1 MRRTMNTFLMI
12 LGLFAWI
19 LPQAQ
24 PGRAAPLPTRVRIG
38 VTTDGIVRVTRGD
51 LTAAGVDVATVDPR
65 TFALSSLGQP
75 VAMRVSG
82 EADGRFDPGD
92 EILFFGQRFRGPE
105 MDQKYTDERVYWLD
119 IGGTAGP
126 RILDIPAPPQ
136 YNLTPPADFA
146 TTVRAEQNNLWWT
159 LHTLS
164 LDTQD
169 TWFWDRL
176 QPIGAGA
183 GVTRTFPY
191 TVPYPAAG
199 FPATLRL
206 EEISRAEVPGHI
218 TTIGLNNTPLATQTW
233 DWKQRRV
240 FTVTVPSGV
249 MTDGVNTLTVGAL
262 NQPATAA
269 ASATAELPIT
279 LPEDDWLATIDGDPL
294 RALRIAGATIDDI
307 YVNYWEVD
315 YRRLFRAWQGQLD
328 FITESTGPQEFLTQ
342 GWSTA
347 VPAVWDISSPLLPKS
362 LTGALPEAGG
372 FARRFR
378 ANAAQGAHFW
388 LQEVAS
394 FKSPASLRLRP
405 PTELRAPAG
414 GADAVIVTHATL
426 RPAAEMLADWHRAHG
441 RRALV
446 VDFQDV
452 VDEFNE
458 GIYHPKAVPA
468 MLAWA
473 QTHWLSP
480 APHYLTL
487 FGDGHWNF
495 KGYSPARYYAGPIM
509 IPPYLAWADPWQG
522 EVPSDTLYG
531 DINGDKL
538 PEIAVGRIS
547 VGRLE
552 DATTVVKKIKAYD
565 EGLRRA
571 AWQKRAIFVADRND
585 PNSGDFPAVSDDI
598 IQHNTPSDME
608 AQRIHLGV
616 TVADAA
622 SARAALANAI
632 NAGAFMVQYTGHG
645 AVPRWSG
652 ESIWQTTDVA
662 SLANAAQLPIVMTF
676 NCLDGYFAQ
685 PSDPATFNDTL
696 DAMAEVMQRKAGGGS
711 IAALSPSGLGLT
723 DDQLA
728 FRRILLDVMF
738 KNNVREI
745 GEALRLAKNYSHVQ
759 GGPDYLIAT
768 QMLFGDPA
776 MRLPAQVNRT
786 IYLPLLSKA
795 N

>member
-1 MRRTMNTFLMI
+1 MI

-24 PGRAAPLPTRVRIG
+24 LGHAAPLPVRLRIG
-38 VTTDGIVRVTRGD
+38 VTADGITRITSND
-51 LTAAGVDVATVDPR
+51 LQTAGVNPALVNPA
-65 TFALSSLGQP
+65 TFALSSMGHA
-75 VAMRVSG
+75 VAIQLIG
-82 EADGRFDPGD
+82 IKDGDFADAGD
-92 EILFFGQRFRGPE
+92 SLLFFGEKFRGPE

-126 RILDIPAPPQ
+126 RIPDVDATPQ
-136 YNLTPPADFA
+136 GNLTPPNDFA
-146 TTVRAEQNNLWWT
+146 TTVRAEQSNLWWT

-183 GVTRTFPY
+183 GITRTFPY

-199 FPATLRL
+199 LPARLRL
-206 EEISRAEVPGHI
+206 EEISRADVSGHI
-218 TTIGLNNTPLATQTW
+218 TTIGLNNTSLATQTW
-233 DWKQRRV
+233 NGKQRRV
-240 FTVTVPSGV
+240 FTVAVPAGV
-249 MTDGVNTLTVGAL
+249 MTNGLNTVTVGAL
-262 NQPATAA
+262 NQPAAAATA
-269 ASATAELPIT
+269 ASASTTAELPIT
-279 LPEDDWLATIDGDPL
+279 LPEDDWLATTDGDPL
-294 RALRIAGATIDDI
+294 RALRIAGATVDDV

-315 YRRLFRAWQGQLD
+315 YRRLFQAWQGQLD
-328 FITESTGPQEFLTQ
+328 FTAESAGLQEFLTH

-347 VPAVWDISSPLLPKS
+347 ATAVWDISNPLLPKR
-362 LTGALPEAGG
+362 LTGAGTQPESGG
-372 FARRFR
+372 FAALRFQTD
-378 ANAAQGAHFW
+378 AAQGTRYW
-388 LQEVAS
+388 LQEDAS
-394 FKSPASLRLRP
+394 LKSPASLRLRP

-414 GADAVIVTHATL
+414 GADAVIVTPAAL

-446 VDFQDV
+446 VDFQDAI
-452 VDEFNE
+452 DEFNE

-473 QTHWLSP
+473 QTHWAPP

-495 KGYSPARYYAGPIM
+495 KGYNPARYYAGPIM

-538 PEIAVGRIS
+538 PEIAVGRVS
-547 VGRLE
+547 VGNLV
-552 DATTVVKKIKAYD
+552 DAMTVVGKIMAYD
-565 EGLRRA
+565 EGARLLPWQRRA
-571 AWQKRAIFVADRND
+571 VFVADRND
-585 PNSGDFPAVSDDI
+585 FFSGDFPAVSDDI
-598 IQHNTPSDME
+598 IQHNTPSDLQ
-608 AQRIHLGV
+608 ALRIHLGQ
-616 TVADAA
+616 TVSDAV
-622 SARAALANAI
+622 SARTAIANAI

-652 ESIWQTTDVA
+652 ELLWQTTDVA
-662 SLANAAQLPIVMTF
+662 SLTNTPQLPIVMTF

-685 PSDPATFNDTL
+685 PSDPAMFSDTL
-696 DAMAEVMQRKAGGGS
+696 DAMAEVMQRKADGGS
-711 IAALSPSGLGLT
+711 IAAISPSGLGLT

-728 FRRILLDVMF
+728 FRKILLDVMF
-738 KNNVREI
+738 KNKVREI
-745 GEALRLAKNYSHVQ
+745 GEALRVAKNLYHAQS
-759 GGPDYLIAT
+759 GPDYPIAT
-768 QMLFGDPA
+768 EMLFGDPA
-776 MRLPAQVNRT
+776 LRLPQQVNRA
-786 IYLPLLSKA
+786 IYLPLLSRA